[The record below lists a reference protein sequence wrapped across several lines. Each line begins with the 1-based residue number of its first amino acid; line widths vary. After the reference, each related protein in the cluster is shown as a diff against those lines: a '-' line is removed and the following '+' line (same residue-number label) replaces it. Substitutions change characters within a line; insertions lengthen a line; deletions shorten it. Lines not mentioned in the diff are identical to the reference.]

1 MQTLLLLHFQP
12 PPPDGLNSASGADL
26 QGISTLSN
34 SSGSSQGGFIQQIT
48 RLSEEEAVAQGYTV
62 IKTAQD
68 LDNIRND
75 LDGKYI
81 LMNDIDLSSYANWDP
96 IGDVD
101 TGIAFSGT
109 LDGNG
114 YVVKNLTI
122 NSPTKNF
129 AGLFFG
135 IGDGTLGVGE
145 VKNLGLENV
154 DVRIESNT
162 SDISVGA
169 LAASSSGVIS
179 NCYISGEIKGEDFTG
194 GIVGLN
200 IGTISDCSS
209 SAVVIG
215 DKHYT
220 GGIVGYN
227 IQGTI
232 TNSYST
238 GTISGVHSGGI
249 VGCSYEGNIFNCYTL
264 SSVTGGLA
272 GGLVGYL
279 VDGTVSNSYATG
291 LVQGTTEVGGLV
303 GHSERNAKI
312 ENSIWNT
319 QTTGQSVG
327 IGDNQGGT
335 DTNNKGLTTSQMQ
348 DPSNWSGWD
357 TSIWDFSTYPPT
369 FKMYSPIDSP
379 SNPGGGTGGGT
390 DPSNP
395 GGGNTTPVTPE
406 GSIRLQIGADSTGTS
421 VIYVDTSFE
430 LDAFDVDFSSADSCA
445 QAIDDIDSVLE
456 QINTKRAEF
465 GAAINRL
472 NSILE
477 SQTTTIQN
485 YTAAK
490 STIMDA
496 DIATES
502 ADFVKSQI
510 LQQTSSA
517 LLAQSQ
523 NIHSSIVLSLI
534 Q

>member
-1 MQTLLLLHFQP
+1 MLLLIHFQP
-12 PPPDGLNSASGADL
+12 PPPDGLNSTSGADL
-26 QGISTLSN
+26 QGINTLSN
-34 SSGSSQGGFIQQIT
+34 SSRSSQGRFIQQIT

-68 LDNIRND
+68 LDNIRNN
-75 LDGKYI
+75 LSGKYI

-122 NSPTKNF
+122 NRPTEDGV
-129 AGLFFG
+129 GLFAI
-135 IGDGTLGVGE
+135 IGDVNTMSGGE

-154 DVRIESNT
+154 DIRIESNT

-169 LAASSSGVIS
+169 LAAASTGIIS
-179 NCYISGEIKGEDFTG
+179 NCYISGGIKGEDFTG
-194 GIVGLN
+194 GIVGMN
-200 IGTISDCSS
+200 AGTISDCSS
-209 SAVVIG
+209 SAVVTG
-215 DKHYT
+215 DKNYT

-232 TNSYST
+232 TNSYSK

-291 LVQGTTEVGGLV
+291 LVQGTTSAGGLI
-303 GHSERNAKI
+303 GLTGNAPTL

>member
-1 MQTLLLLHFQP
+1 MEFST
-12 PPPDGLNSASGADL
+12 SGADL

-129 AGLFFG
+129 AGLFLG

-169 LAASSSGVIS
+169 LAASSTGIIS
-179 NCYISGEIKGEDFTG
+179 NCYISGGIKGEDFTG
-194 GIVGLN
+194 GIVGMN
-200 IGTISDCSS
+200 AGTISDCSS
-209 SAVVIG
+209 SAVVTG
-215 DKHYT
+215 DKNYT

-232 TNSYST
+232 TNSYSK
-238 GTISGVHSGGI
+238 GTISGVNSGGI

-291 LVQGTTEVGGLV
+291 LVQGTTSAGGLI
-303 GHSERNAKI
+303 GLTGNAPTL

-369 FKMYSPIDSP
+369 FKTYSPIDSP
-379 SNPGGGTGGGT
+379 ANPGGGTGGGT

-395 GGGNTTPVTPE
+395 GGGNTGGGGNTPPVTPE
-406 GSIRLQIGADSTGTS
+406 GSIRLQIGANSTGTS
-421 VIYVDTSFE
+421 VIYVDTSFD
-430 LDAFDVDFSSADSCA
+430 LGAFDVDFSSADSCA

-456 QINTKRAEF
+456 QINSKRAEF
-465 GAAINRL
+465 GAAVNRL

-502 ADFVKSQI
+502 KTT
-510 LQQTSSA
+510 LQ
-517 LLAQSQ
+517 
-523 NIHSSIVLSLI
+523 LSLLLWMRI
-534 Q
+534 LLLNLLTL